1 MSIHKESIMILNV
14 YVPNNRAAEYMKQKL
29 IDLKGELENP

>member
-1 MSIHKESIMILNV
+1 MILNV
-14 YVPNNRAAEYMKQKL
+14 YVPNNRAAEHMKQKL